1 LLSRPSIS
9 SLSVLDRIL
18 FPKVFTMFEFLKW
31 FGGLYN
37 DYDNSPVQ
45 EPLLSHSDLEFN
57 IESITDP
64 EVESNEESL
73 ARDKRFWQ
81 WLEYWVVNCPICI
94 ICLFEYYL
102 AVKNVMACFRSSV
115 DIVVFTLMAACFAV
129 HMTIALVLLYSL
141 AFTPSNDPTRARFY
155 SNIKFNVT
163 LFLLRFLTNILF
175 FVAVLVRLIFI
186 AKIC

>member
-1 LLSRPSIS
+1 MP
-9 SLSVLDRIL
+9 
-18 FPKVFTMFEFLKW
+18 FPKDFTMFEFLKW

-37 DYDNSPVQ
+37 SNNNNNAVPQSDYDNSPVL

-155 SNIKFNVT
+155 SNIRFNVT
-163 LFLLRFLTNILF
+163 LFLLRFLTNILLLQEISP
-175 FVAVLVRLIFI
+175 LV
-186 AKIC
+186 